1 MFEQVIRCNLVW
13 DSLRSIRL
21 QYSHQIKLFIFYLL
35 FEQKRV
41 EVHVKNNQW
50 ITWVKTKNT
59 LFLFFISVNVRSL
72 VTGNIK

>member
-50 ITWVKTKNT
+50 ITWVKTKKY
-59 LFLFFISVNVRSL
+59 FIAVLHFSQRKVFSDW
-72 VTGNIK
+72 

>member
-50 ITWVKTKNT
+50 ITWVKTK
-59 LFLFFISVNVRSL
+59 
-72 VTGNIK
+72 